1 MNDFKKGLLVGMLI
15 IVSCVSFMA
24 KTEKSNDVGRFLLY
38 RSFNPTNTS
47 ILVDTKNGNTYM
59 TAHKGYAIRKSG
71 VDKWVLVASVPNV
84 SE

>member
-24 KTEKSNDVGRFLLY
+24 KTEKSNDVGRFLFTESKLDH
-38 RSFNPTNTS
+38 R
-47 ILVDTKNGNTYM
+47 IIMLVDTKNGNTYHPNYISKNRTEWELLCTM
-59 TAHKGYAIRKSG
+59 
-71 VDKWVLVASVPNV
+71 PNV